1 MWKRMWN
8 PATCSCKIS
17 KYFTS
22 INDNS
27 VITCDEIIETE
38 GTKPVKTNFNENN
51 VIFETK
57 NVNILLAFLLITIAL
72 LNW

>member
-1 MWKRMWN
+1 M
-8 PATCSCKIS
+8 
-17 KYFTS
+17 
-22 INDNS
+22 
-27 VITCDEIIETE
+27 ITCDEIIETE

-57 NVNILLAFLLITIAL
+57 TVNILLAFLLITIAL